1 MALGPKAMGEAIIAN
16 LKTKTGRDLA
26 GWQDELRA
34 AGVTDP
40 GQARQHLKAQGL
52 GQFQAITVVE
62 SHFGT
67 TAYTD
72 DALLIDD
79 QFLRFPSQR
88 ALYDHAISALDSG
101 AFTPPTLPKL
111 PPRLPRR
118 ADRGLLQAHEAR
130 SLRSADA
137 ASSGVLARPGRPQ
150 TLARGEPA
158 VAGRRLPGRCSS
170 RGPPRGGAAVRLTR
184 ARAATLPP
192 PSGGRTRSPR

>member
-101 AFTPPTLPKL
+101 AFTPRPCRSYLPVYRDGRIAVSFKPTRRGLYAALTLRAPESWPDRVAHKPSL
-111 PPRLPRR
+111 GGSPRLQDGVYL
-118 ADRGLLQAHEAR
+118 ADTEAVDR
-130 SLRSADA
+130 LVAELR
-137 ASSGVLARPGRPQ
+137 
-150 TLARGEPA
+150 
-158 VAGRRLPGRCSS
+158 
-170 RGPPRGGAAVRLTR
+170 
-184 ARAATLPP
+184 
-192 PSGGRTRSPR
+192 